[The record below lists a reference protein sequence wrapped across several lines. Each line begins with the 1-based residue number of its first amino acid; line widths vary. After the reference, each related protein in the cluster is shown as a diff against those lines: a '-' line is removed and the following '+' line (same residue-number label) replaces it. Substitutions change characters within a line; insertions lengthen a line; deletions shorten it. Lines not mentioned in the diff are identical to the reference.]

1 MSMRDFESVGRGEE
15 RRRRAA
21 VVAHLRQLADSR
33 RENSD
38 DQRDAR
44 SANAL
49 DGLADYVENQPESDV
64 LLAGLVFLEEWQTD
78 VYVPGAEAQRL
89 LSGYGVDS
97 VVQPDRFLIE
107 WARAAMR
114 DAKGRP

>member
-1 MSMRDFESVGRGEE
+1 MSMREFEDVGRDEE

-33 RENSD
+33 RENPD

-49 DGLADYVENQPESDV
+49 DGLADYVENQPENDL
-64 LLAGLVFLEEWQTD
+64 LLAGLVFLEEWRVD
-78 VYVPGAEAQRL
+78 VYVPGNEAHLL

-97 VVQPDRFLIE
+97 VVQPDRFMIE

-114 DAKGRP
+114 DAQGKS